1 MQLSLPSK
9 IWLSLAV
16 TLILAG
22 LSSGLVLLWAMRE
35 QRAVEALLADNLGQA
50 SAITELRIAFM
61 EEEADVSA
69 YTIDASADRARDIR
83 QQEARLHA
91 QIERMRQIR
100 WEPDQGV
107 LIGPINDAYR
117 ACQATWE
124 QIMTLAAG
132 SNSAA
137 AQAILQHES
146 AAHGQRMHELCA
158 NLNQANDRDIEAS
171 LRARREQTHEVG
183 MWVGICLMLATGLVG
198 GLLWSSV
205 HVVFQPLRRMADEA
219 IQHSRPQALAM
230 PQDELQT
237 LGLYLDN
244 LKADVHD
251 ARSHLAQT
259 HDHLLDAEK
268 LAAVGRLAAGVAHEI
283 RSPLTSLKL
292 RLFSMQKALGG
303 GPRYQT
309 DIQVMSD
316 EITRLDNIIRNFLE
330 FSRPPA
336 IQVGRCDIDLL
347 LEKTVDL
354 LRYKTDA
361 GRVRLE
367 LSAAPDLP
375 PALVDAQQLRQV
387 FINLLNNAVDAL
399 PNGGR
404 IDLTAALENDGAG
417 RPMIVVRVCD
427 NGPGIPAAIRDR
439 IFDPFVSTKQDG
451 AGLGLWIAQRIVGE
465 LKGRLEIE
473 ASTERGTVFAVWLPA
488 DQEKI
493 NEPNTGRG

>member
-1 MQLSLPSK
+1 MQLSLSNR
-9 IWLSLAV
+9 IRLSLAA
-16 TLILAG
+16 TLMLAG
-22 LSSGLVLLWAMRE
+22 LSSGLVLLWAVHE
-35 QRAVEALLADNLGQA
+35 QRAVEAILADNLGQA
-50 SAITELRIAFM
+50 SAIAELRIAFM
-61 EEEADVSA
+61 EEEADV
-69 YTIDASADRARDIR
+69 ASYVIESSPARAQEIGQRESRFQAQFDRLKRIP
-83 QQEARLHA
+83 
-91 QIERMRQIR
+91 
-100 WEPDQGV
+100 WEPDQRA
-107 LIGPINDAYR
+107 LIGPIDDAYR
-117 ACQATWE
+117 ACRATWQ
-124 QIMTLAAG
+124 QILTFAG
-132 SNSAA
+132 GGDAA
-137 AQAILQHES
+137 AARAILQHEWT
-146 AAHGQRMHELCA
+146 AGCRHMRQLCA
-158 NLNQANDRDIEAS
+158 NLNQANDRDIEAA
-171 LRARREQTHEVG
+171 LRARRKQTHEVG
-183 MWVGICLMLATGLVG
+183 LWAGICLVLATGLVG
-198 GLLWSSV
+198 GLLWSYV
-205 HVVFQPLRRMADEA
+205 HVVFQPLQRMADEA
-219 IQHSRPQALAM
+219 IQNSQPRARAL
-230 PQDELQT
+230 PKDEVQT
-237 LGLYLDN
+237 LGLYLDH
-244 LKADVHD
+244 LKADVRD

-259 HDHLLDAEK
+259 HDHLLAAEK

-417 RPMIVVRVCD
+417 RPMIVVRVRD

-439 IFDPFVSTKQDG
+439 VFDPFISTKQDG